1 MKILFSPLKVF
12 ILCLVIGVFSLLA
25 NGTFFQLYK
34 LNRDQ
39 ETLNFQ
45 IVEAQKQILEIEK
58 NIKLS
63 KDPIYMEKQA
73 FDNLD
78 FATED
83 DLIFVFSDE
92 DNS

>member
-1 MKILFSPLKVF
+1 MKILFKPVKVF
-12 ILCLVIGVFSLLA
+12 ILCLVIGIFSLVA

-34 LNRDQ
+34 LNRDN
-39 ETLNFQ
+39 ETLNHQ
-45 IVEAQKQILEIEK
+45 ISEAKQQIQEIDR

-63 KDPIYMEKQA
+63 KDPVFMEKQA
-73 FDNLD
+73 FDSLD